1 LPEEINYTHLYFEK
15 IILIPTVKKSTLNK
29 NFPSNVIIDNSFSD
43 MVKSK
48 FLVVKFLFLALKSR
62 KVYQEVSNFYF
73 TPYSFLRAFL
83 RTVKFEILSEI
94 LVVWLNQQSISNSDG
109 KNRTSY
115 VFYSFWFNA
124 VVYGLTKSE
133 VTFKRKIISRAHGYD
148 LFEHRHSPE
157 FFPFRTTY
165 IKNVDLIICSSKD
178 GVNYLQS
185 KYPESASMIRL
196 SYLGVK
202 NRNVIDYAPGNKTG
216 LVLVSCSSITDVKRV
231 EKIALSLSL
240 VKDLIFVWYHIG
252 SGRRSTLLK
261 LIRFFREGKNQKW
274 YFLGQISNESV
285 NEFYE
290 DVKPDLFINLSS
302 SEGLPVSIMEAA
314 RAGIPVIATNV
325 GGTKEIIKHRQNG
338 FLIDPNLSNYALS
351 EIYLEIF
358 KDLESLKS
366 YSKQIRSTY
375 DANFRSE
382 HNYSDFINL
391 LKIEKII

>member
-1 LPEEINYTHLYFEK
+1 
-15 IILIPTVKKSTLNK
+15 
-29 NFPSNVIIDNSFSD
+29 
-43 MVKSK
+43 M
-48 FLVVKFLFLALKSR
+48 
-62 KVYQEVSNFYF
+62 
-73 TPYSFLRAFL
+73 

-94 LVVWLNQQSISNSDG
+94 LVNWLNKQNISNSEG
-109 KNRTSY
+109 EKGSSY
-115 VFYSFWFNA
+115 VFYSFWLNA
-124 VVYGLTKSE
+124 IVYGLTKSE
-133 VTFKRKIISRAHGYD
+133 VTVNRKIISRAHGYD

-157 FFPFRTTY
+157 FFPYRTTY

-185 KYPESASMIRL
+185 KYPASARMIRL

-202 NRNVIDYAPGNKTG
+202 NRNVIDYATGNQIK

-240 VKDLIFVWYHIG
+240 VKDVNFIWYHIG

-285 NEFYE
+285 SEFYE
-290 DVKPDLFINLSS
+290 DVKPDLFINLSA

-375 DANFRSE
+375 DANFRSD
-382 HNYSDFINL
+382 HNYSEFINL